1 MRNNNKALILASTIC
16 ALCSNP
22 LFAQDVKE
30 TTWDGS
36 VIGFEPNST
45 GMFGDM
51 GGLRS
56 GLSDKGFNF
65 GLVYTS
71 ESASNIAGGYNHDN
85 HFAYVDQVALIFTQD
100 LERYTGIPDA
110 QIEGLITNRNHDDNL
125 TTKRVQDSRVYFND
139 LNQEVWGGGSITRLG
154 YLTFSRSFDDR
165 RLHWRVGQM
174 NYQQTFDQIAP
185 CDFQTLSL
193 CGGKSSYAR
202 SWDTWNIHTWGTT
215 FTYDVTPEVT
225 IKTGVLEKND
235 LSTQRSRTWSFST
248 HGSKGVL
255 IPLEAQYKTTVNG
268 LPGLYNIGVMYN
280 NAKQYELYTAPGDE
294 TKTHRNTWFM
304 WSGFNQQ
311 ITRSDDALNRG
322 MSVAGGFALG
332 DQRTDPFHVAA
343 SVSLRYRG
351 LFDALPNDWIG
362 LGASYL
368 DMSKYQARTQRLQN
382 ELNGVDD
389 YNDPSYTP
397 VVGHSVQLDLY
408 YRFRPV
414 SWLDIQPDIQYWI
427 RPSGVK
433 ETQDA
438 VVVGL
443 KTAVRF

>member
-1 MRNNNKALILASTIC
+1 MRYKNKVLMMATIIC
-16 ALCSNP
+16 ALSSNP

-65 GLVYTS
+65 GLVYAS
-71 ESASNIAGGYNHDN
+71 ESAMNVAGGYNHDR
-85 HFAYVDQVALIFTQD
+85 HVAYVDQVAFIFVQD

-110 QIEGLITNRNHDDNL
+110 KIEGLITNRNHDDNL
-125 TTKRVQDSRVYFND
+125 TTERVQDSRAYFND

-154 YLTFSRSFDDR
+154 YLTFSRSFDER

-215 FTYDVTPEVT
+215 FAYDITPELT
-225 IKTGVLEKND
+225 LKTGVLEKNNR
-235 LSTQRSRTWSFST
+235 STQRSRTWSFTT

-255 IPLEAQYKTTVNG
+255 IPFEAQYKTTVND
-268 LPGLYNIGVMYN
+268 LPGLYNLGVMYN
-280 NAKQYELYTAPGDE
+280 NAQQDELYTAPGDE
-294 TKTHRNTWFM
+294 TRSHKNTWFM
-304 WSGFNQQ
+304 WAGFNQQ
-311 ITRSDDALNRG
+311 ITRSEDALNRG

-343 SVSLRYRG
+343 SLSVRYRG

-362 LGASYL
+362 FGASYL
-368 DMSKYQARTQRLQN
+368 DMSKYQARAQRLQN
-382 ELNGVDD
+382 QLNDVSD
-389 YNDPSYTP
+389 YNDPTYTP

-414 SWLDIQPDIQYWI
+414 SWLDIQPDVQYWI
-427 RPSGVK
+427 HPGDIK

-443 KTAVRF
+443 KTAIRF